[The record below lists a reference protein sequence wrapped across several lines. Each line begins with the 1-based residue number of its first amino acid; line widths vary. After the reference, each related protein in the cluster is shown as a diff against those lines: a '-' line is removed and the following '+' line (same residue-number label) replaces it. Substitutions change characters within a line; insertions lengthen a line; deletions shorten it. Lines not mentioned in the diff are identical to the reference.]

1 MKGERKG
8 ERSEYRQ
15 ELDLIYISLT
25 AKGIEIRRAGK
36 TQSAGQAE
44 NPTRRAG
51 KTRRAET
58 LTHEDTQIIQWAA
71 RLNHTT
77 GGKTQSAGQAETSPQ
92 PAETLTLEGT
102 NQDIKESGHP
112 SRRPPAHK
120 GYNQFIKDAKR
131 SQRAKRLSQPKQMER
146 KIGSSAQTCRNVN
159 REQTLHIE
167 RRP

>member
-1 MKGERKG
+1 MKGEKNT
-8 ERSEYRQ
+8 S
-15 ELDLIYISLT
+15 IYIPYGTRNHT
-25 AKGIEIRRAGK
+25 AGDKA
-36 TQSAGQAE
+36 QLYDGQAR
-44 NPTRRAG
+44 PGQRVKQRPSPRR
-51 KTRRAET
+51 
-58 LTHEDTQIIQWAA
+58 
-71 RLNHTT
+71 
-77 GGKTQSAGQAETSPQ
+77 
-92 PAETLTLEGT
+92 AETLTLEGA
-102 NQDIKESGHP
+102 NQDIKESRHR